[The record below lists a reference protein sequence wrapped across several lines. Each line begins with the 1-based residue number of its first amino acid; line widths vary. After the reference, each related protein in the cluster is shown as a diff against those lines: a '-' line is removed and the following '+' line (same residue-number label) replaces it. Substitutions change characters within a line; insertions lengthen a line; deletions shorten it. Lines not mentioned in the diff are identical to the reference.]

1 MIRFKK
7 DDGLNYPDWEEKPIN
22 ETHTIFKGA
31 ALSKADISEN
41 GTPFI
46 LYGELYTTY
55 NEVTYEI
62 ARKTEKEVDKKYY
75 SQIGD
80 VVIPTSGETPEEIS
94 TATCVMKDGI
104 ILAGDLN
111 IYRSKYVDGR
121 FFSYL
126 MNHNKKYEV
135 AKIAQGASVIH
146 IQASEVGKI
155 SIPIPCLEEQQKI
168 AEFLSSVD
176 NVIAASEQEIAT
188 LEEQKK
194 GIMQKIFSQEVRFK
208 ADDGSDYPEWEENKL
223 GNYISLQGGYAFKSD
238 MFVDNGIPIIRIS
251 NINNGIIDIKN
262 DIAYY
267 EEIDIDDRF
276 IVTNGDLLIAMSGA
290 TTGKTGI
297 YKEEQKSYLN
307 QRVGNFVLNCD
318 SLVYSFLY
326 HWVNTET
333 FSKQLRTRLAA
344 GAQPNISPSDI
355 ESMKILVPQSLE
367 EQQKIA
373 DFLSNFDAAID
384 FTKQE
389 LEQWKELKKGLLQ
402 QLFE

>member
-7 DDGLNYPDWEEKPIN
+7 DDGSNYPDWEEKPIN

-55 NEVTYEI
+55 NEITYEI
-62 ARKTEKEVDKKYY
+62 ARKTEKEVDKKYH

-94 TATCVMKDGI
+94 TATCVMKDGV

-168 AEFLSSVD
+168 ADFLSSVD
-176 NVIAASEQEIAT
+176 NVIAVSEQEIAT

-208 ADDGSDYPEWEENKL
+208 ADDGTDYPEWEEKNLDSLFEYKN
-223 GNYISLQGGYAFKSD
+223 GNSFENVLDENGQYFLISLNS
-238 MFVDNGIPIIRIS
+238 
-251 NINNGIIDIKN
+251 IDRKGNLQKELKRVNEAEWFLEKN
-262 DIAYY
+262 DIVMVLSDVGKGNFLGLC
-267 EEIDIDDRF
+267 DI
-276 IVTNGDLLIAMSGA
+276 IPCNNV
-290 TTGKTGI
+290 
-297 YKEEQKSYLN
+297 YVLN
-307 QRVGNFVLNCD
+307 QRMGLLRAKEDLNYIFMRNYINHNQKYFK
-318 SLVYSFLY
+318 SQGQGSA
-326 HWVNTET
+326 
-333 FSKQLRTRLAA
+333 QL
-344 GAQPNISPSDI
+344 NISKGDVLKFQVKCPC
-355 ESMKILVPQSLE
+355 LE

-373 DFLSNFDAAID
+373 DFLSDFDTAID
-384 FTKQE
+384 LAKQE